1 MRSVLLVT
9 AALGIISTIA
19 FADETL
25 KWRHVQHLV
34 SSQTQEVGDVNGHI
48 LNIYRLLVYWG
59 LLFSPM
65 EALAQACRLAWGIPS
80 TVMEQLTAIIPLNL
94 MMAQSCGL
102 STPEHES
109 WVIQKLRKRAPRL

>member
-48 LNIYRLLVYWG
+48 LNIYRLL
-59 LLFSPM
+59 
-65 EALAQACRLAWGIPS
+65 
-80 TVMEQLTAIIPLNL
+80 
-94 MMAQSCGL
+94 
-102 STPEHES
+102 ES
-109 WVIQKLRKRAPRL
+109 A